1 MVRTLLLLSLIAGCT
16 SSPSGATCPD
26 SNAPTYGSFGQTFMA
41 TYCTDCHS
49 STSANRHAAPSDI
62 NFDSMDDIRAHLDD
76 IDVEAASGPGATNT
90 GMPELDAKVTKAPTQ
105 AEREMLGQ
113 FLACVKDGKN

>member
-1 MVRTLLLLSLIAGCT
+1 
-16 SSPSGATCPD
+16 
-26 SNAPTYGSFGQTFMA
+26 MA

-49 STSANRHAAPSDI
+49 AESANRHAAPSDI
-62 NFDSMDDIRAHLDD
+62 NFDSMDDIRAHLTD
-76 IDVEAASGPGATNT
+76 IDVAAAAGPNATNIV
-90 GMPELDAKVTKAPTQ
+90 MPELDAKVTKAPTQ

>member
-1 MVRTLLLLSLIAGCT
+1 
-16 SSPSGATCPD
+16 
-26 SNAPTYGSFGQTFMA
+26 MA
-41 TYCTDCHS
+41 TYCADCHS
-49 STSANRHAAPSDI
+49 STSTNRHSAPSDV

-76 IDVEAASGPGATNT
+76 IDGEAAAGPGATNT
-90 GMPELDAKVTKAPTQ
+90 SMPELDATVTHAPTQ